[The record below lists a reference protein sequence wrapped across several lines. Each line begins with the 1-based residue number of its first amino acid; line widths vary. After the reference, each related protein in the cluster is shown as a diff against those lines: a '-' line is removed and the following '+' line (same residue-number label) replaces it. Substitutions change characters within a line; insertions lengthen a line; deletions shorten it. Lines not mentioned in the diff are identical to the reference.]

1 MLWAMKTDIIFRSFQ
16 YHQPANMVTSL
27 CCIIFVSFIATNHR
41 TKNQQQPWAIAKFT
55 SGIKNSSGSLPA
67 ISKIT
72 PVLSLLL
79 LSEKKKDPNWRN
91 NSGHEVRSSSPKTNK
106 KKMWCSSEIQ
116 PGWLVG
122 RLVDQWTTKS
132 EEIPLAWG
140 RKSPRELGPSSLF
153 DTPRILTIRDS
164 F

>member
-1 MLWAMKTDIIFRSFQ
+1 MKTDIIFRSFQ

-79 LSEKKKDPNWRN
+79 LSEKKKIRTGETTQVMKFDRLP
-91 NSGHEVRSSSPKTNK
+91 PKQK
-106 KKMWCSSEIQ
+106 KRKCGVLLRFNQ
-116 PGWLVG
+116 VGWLVG
-122 RLVDQWTTKS
+122 WWISGRRNL
-132 EEIPLAWG
+132 
-140 RKSPRELGPSSLF
+140 RKSR
-153 DTPRILTIRDS
+153 
-164 F
+164 